1 MWSIHDLLAYGLLPS
16 QVNKGYKG
24 CHACGPNTCVV
35 IIPKGLGKLFMD
47 VTTSGCN
54 LLIHGDQIHMTSM
67 GKSKRKA
74 TPLVMKGFEVLD
86 HANAYEMWKLNGG
99 REDDNPC
106 VNIGMKCKNILFDLP
121 YWKALGL
128 EPH

>member
-1 MWSIHDLLAYGLLPS
+1 
-16 QVNKGYKG
+16 
-24 CHACGPNTCVV
+24 
-35 IIPKGLGKLFMD
+35 
-47 VTTSGCN
+47 
-54 LLIHGDQIHMTSM
+54 MTSM

-74 TPLVMKGFEVLD
+74 TTLLMKGYEVLD